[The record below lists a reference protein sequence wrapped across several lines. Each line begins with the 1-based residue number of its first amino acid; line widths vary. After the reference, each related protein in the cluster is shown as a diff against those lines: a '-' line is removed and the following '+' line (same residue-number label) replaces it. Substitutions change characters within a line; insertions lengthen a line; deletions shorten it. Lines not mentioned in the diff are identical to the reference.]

1 MFQRRLHPL
10 LHFIFSASSVPFQE
24 QLLFSSLYRPRV
36 VQTLELSSAN
46 PAVPAFFHYTRSL
59 LATYSEWYHLCFSIM
74 YIRVAHNFP
83 RGACYFYLSSR
94 TPSPSDTLFVCLS
107 ALFYILRF
115 SPSLFL
121 SPLSLFPY
129 SAPSLPS
136 FLIYL
141 LSSPHKHSFAAV
153 LYKFHLRIYMEIWKG
168 SFSKC
173 LAIDLESA
181 S

>member
-136 FLIYL
+136 FLIYP

-153 LYKFHLRIYMEIWKG
+153 VYKFHLRIYMEIWKG